1 MIKALYEDISEDPPI
16 VDLGGYD
23 YQFVDAPPDT
33 LVCKICHCPSKVP
46 HLSVCCG
53 HTFCKSCLVG
63 AKNSTVANVCPI
75 CRSAKFETFPN
86 KQNERLIKSLAV
98 FCTNKDKGCK
108 WQGEVNDI
116 TSHLK
121 NSNGCQYVEVRCSNN
136 CGSFVQRQYLAN
148 HVKNECP
155 CRTVNC
161 QYCHIT
167 GEHRFIE
174 YQHKEAECPKFPTS
188 CPNECGKIIPRD
200 SIVDH
205 KKVCPYQLLQCANLC
220 GAFYQRKNR
229 YTHLA
234 ECPRRKIRCQYC
246 NVITEY
252 NVLRQH
258 YEKCLKLPLPCPNE
272 CSEDRIPRESMEEH
286 RKACPFEPVGCSN
299 GCGKNI
305 QRQHLTNHIDN
316 QCPLRKIT
324 CQFCDITGEYQ
335 FITQQHKDECPK
347 VPLPCPN
354 KCSAT
359 ILRKNMKAHRKVCP
373 FEIIQCEFHGVG
385 CETRLVRRDF
395 KRHHRE
401 KVMQHL
407 FFTKSE
413 LISTK
418 SKLTSA
424 EKQLAATEKRLAAN
438 TDAALAKMEA
448 KLQQKINEV
457 ESNARKSNMELESR
471 LQQSNWFIK
480 LHSWAVVSL
489 SEKDSLPVTIE
500 MTGYARK
507 IRNNES
513 WTSKP
518 FYTSDKEYRIELLVT
533 PAGGSSHDDHSSY
546 MEVQLNFTYEGT
558 QERSTS
564 YYYHHGYYDDC
575 GKIQKFE
582 VQLLNQI
589 SDSEHFSETQEV
601 YLKSY
606 GCCRS
611 WYRSKDISTGLLQR
625 NTATCQY
632 LKNDTI
638 FFKIRNAYSEDFGC
652 SVASYR

>member
-1 MIKALYEDISEDPPI
+1 MIKVLSEATPI
-16 VDLGGYD
+16 DDLGGYD

-53 HTFCKSCLVG
+53 HTFCKSCLVS
-63 AKNSTVANVCPI
+63 AKNSTVANVCPM
-75 CRSAKFETFPN
+75 CRNKTFETFPN

-98 FCTNKDKGCK
+98 FCTNKGKGCE

-116 TSHLK
+116 TSHLG
-121 NSNGCQYVEVRCSNN
+121 NSNGCQFVEVSCSNN
-136 CGSFVQRQYLAN
+136 CGSSVQRHCLTS

-155 CRTVNC
+155 RRTVNC

-205 KKVCPYQLLQCANLC
+205 MKVCPCQLLQCANFC
-220 GAFYQRKNR
+220 GAVYQRKKR

-234 ECPRRKIRCQYC
+234 ECPHRKIHCQYC

-258 YEKCLKLPLPCPNE
+258 YEQCLKLPLPCPNE

-286 RKACPFEPVGCSN
+286 RKACPLEPVGCSN
-299 GCGKNI
+299 SCGKNI
-305 QRQHLTNHIDN
+305 QRQHLTNHVNN

-335 FITQQHKDECPK
+335 FITQQHKNECPK

-354 KCSAT
+354 KCGAT
-359 ILRKNMKAHRKVCP
+359 ILRKNMKTHRKGCP
-373 FEIIQCEFHGVG
+373 LEVVQCEFHGVG
-385 CETRLVRRDF
+385 CETKLARRDL
-395 KRHHRE
+395 KKHHQE
-401 KVMQHL
+401 KVMEHL
-407 FFTKSE
+407 LFTKSE

-418 SKLTSA
+418 SKLTNA
-424 EKQLAATEKRLAAN
+424 EKQLATVEKRLAAN
-438 TDAALAKMEA
+438 ADAALAKMEA
-448 KLQQKINEV
+448 KLQRKINEI
-457 ESNARKSNMELESR
+457 ETIARKNNKELESR
-471 LQQSNWFIK
+471 LQQSNWFKKI
-480 LHSWAVVSL
+480 HSWAAASL
-489 SEKDSLPVTIE
+489 SGKDSLPVTIK

-507 IRNNES
+507 KRNNVS

-518 FYTSDKEYRIELLVT
+518 FYTSDMKYKMELIVT
-533 PAGGSSHDDHSSY
+533 PAGDSSY
-546 MEVQLNFTYEGT
+546 SGRGSYMRVGLTFAYEFRDRSISYATYDYG
-558 QERSTS
+558 
-564 YYYHHGYYDDC
+564 GDDDDDLDVDDTYTFYRGC
-575 GKIQKFE
+575 VMRGQKFE
-582 VQLLNQI
+582 VQVLNQT
-589 SDSEHFSETQEV
+589 SDSEHFSEAQVIDLQTTFNG
-601 YLKSY
+601 Y
-606 GCCRS
+606 RA
-611 WYRSKDISTGLLQR
+611 WYSSEYISTGLLHR

-638 FFKIRNAYSEDFGC
+638 FFKVCNA
-652 SVASYR
+652 

>member
-1 MIKALYEDISEDPPI
+1 MGELEKIQALLEATPSE
-16 VDLGGYD
+16 DLGGYD
-23 YQFVDAPPDT
+23 YQFVDATPDT

-53 HTFCKSCLVG
+53 HTFCKSCLMS
-63 AKNSTVANVCPI
+63 AKNSTAVADVCPI

-98 FCTNKDKGCK
+98 FCTNKGKGCE

-116 TSHLK
+116 TSHLG
-121 NSNGCQYVEVRCSNN
+121 NSNGCQFVEVFCSNH
-136 CGSFVQRQYLAN
+136 CGSFVQRQCLAN
-148 HVKNECP
+148 HVENECP
-155 CRTVNC
+155 RRTISC

-188 CPNECGKIIPRD
+188 CPNKCGDTIPRD

-220 GAFYQRKNR
+220 GAVYQRKNR

-258 YEKCLKLPLPCPNE
+258 YEQCLKLPLPCPNE

-286 RKACPFEPVGCSN
+286 RKVCPFEPVGCSK

-305 QRQHLTNHIDN
+305 QRQHLANHIYN

-373 FEIIQCEFHGVG
+373 LEIMQCEFHGVG
-385 CETRLVRRDF
+385 CETRLARRDF
-395 KRHHRE
+395 KRHHRD

-407 FFTKSE
+407 LFTKSE

-418 SKLTSA
+418 SKLTNA
-424 EKQLAATEKRLAAN
+424 EKQLAATEKRLAEN

-448 KLQQKINEV
+448 KLQQKINEID
-457 ESNARKSNMELESR
+457 STMSKKCGELESQ
-471 LQQSNWFIK
+471 LQQNSWLKK
-480 LHSWAVVSL
+480 LHSWAAASL
-489 SEKDSLPVTIE
+489 SGNDSLPVTIKL
-500 MTGYARK
+500 TGYARIK
-507 IRNNES
+507 RNKES

-518 FYTSDKEYRIELLVT
+518 FYTSDKEYQMKLLVT
-533 PAGGSSHDDHSSY
+533 PAGGPSYGDHSSY
-546 MEVQLNFTYEGT
+546 MRVQLDFTYEGT
-558 QERSTS
+558 QHRSTS
-564 YYYHHGYYDDC
+564 YYYHDEYDDEYH
-575 GKIQKFE
+575 GSYGRTQKFE
-582 VQLLNQI
+582 VQVLNQI
-589 SDSEHFSETQEV
+589 SDSEHFTEIQEA
-601 YLKSY
+601 YLRSY
-606 GCCRS
+606 SCWSS
-611 WYRSKDISTGLLQR
+611 WYEIEPISTRLLHR

-638 FFKIRNAYSEDFGC
+638 FFKVRSA
-652 SVASYR
+652 